1 MDNRP
6 METFETDRLRA
17 KMLSHEDLADLVRLH
32 LDEEVSRF
40 LGGVRTPEATAAYVE
55 NNMRHWVDNGF
66 GLWAL
71 RTEDGSF
78 VGRAG
83 LRRIEIEGTPELEVA
98 YTLAR
103 TSWGNGYATEVTRA
117 LVEIWRLRCPEQSL
131 VGVVMKGND
140 RSEHVLL
147 KSGFAY
153 HRDALFHGEI
163 CGVFR
168 RPC

>member
-1 MDNRP
+1 
-6 METFETDRLRA
+6 MEVFETDRLRA
-17 KMLSHEDLADLVRLH
+17 KMLSHEDLSDLVRLH

-40 LGGVRTPEATAAYVE
+40 LGGVRTPEATAAYLK

-71 RTEDGSF
+71 RAENGTF

-83 LRRIEIEGTPELEVA
+83 LRRIEIEGTPELEVV

-117 LVEIWRLRCPEQSL
+117 LVQIWHLRCQEQSL

-153 HRDALFHGEI
+153 QHDALFHGEI

-168 RPC
+168 RRR